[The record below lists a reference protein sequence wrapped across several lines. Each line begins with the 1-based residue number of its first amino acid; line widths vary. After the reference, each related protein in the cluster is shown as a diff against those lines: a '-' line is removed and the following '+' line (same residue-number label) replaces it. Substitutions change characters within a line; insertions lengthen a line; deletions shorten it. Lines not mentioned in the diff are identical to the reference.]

1 MAEKKYLDSNGLLY
15 VWSKIKALLGNKVDK
30 VEGKGLSTNDLTDE
44 LKQKIL
50 DAGSSSF
57 DGQYTSLIGKPSIN
71 GVELKSGANTLA
83 ELGIASTTELTS
95 GLAGKVDKVEGKQ
108 LSTEDYTTAEKTK
121 LAGIAEGAE
130 ANIIEGVKVN
140 GVEAT
145 ITDKIAELTISVPTK
160 VSELTN
166 DSKFQTESEVA
177 STVATAVN
185 GLATENFVKEQIANI
200 NKKEVVTSVDAMTD
214 PNTIYLMANAGE
226 TNNIYDEYIVI
237 VTGEGEAATKTVE
250 KIGTTEV
257 DLTNYVQESD
267 LVAITNAEIDAIF
280 NN

>member
-145 ITDKIAELTISVPTK
+145 ITDKIAEVTISVPTK

-237 VTGEGEAATKTVE
+237 VTGEGEAAIKTVE

-267 LVAITNAEIDAIF
+267 LVAITNVEIDAIF

>member
-83 ELGIASTTELTS
+83 ELGIASSADLTS

-145 ITDKIAELTISVPTK
+145 ITDKIAEVTINVPTK

-177 STVATAVN
+177 STVATAVS
-185 GLATENFVKEQIANI
+185 GLATENFVKEQVANI
-200 NKKEVVTSVDAMTD
+200 NKKEVVESVEAMTD

-237 VTGEGEAATKTVE
+237 VSGEGEAATKTVE

-267 LVAITNAEIDAIF
+267 LVAITNTEIDAIF

>member
-130 ANIIEGVKVN
+130 ANVIEGVKVN

-145 ITDKIAELTISVPTK
+145 ITDKIAEVTINVPTK

-237 VTGEGEAATKTVE
+237 VSGEGEAATKTVE

-267 LVAITNAEIDAIF
+267 LVAITNTEIDAIF

>member
-130 ANIIEGVKVN
+130 ANVIEGVKVN

-145 ITDKIAELTISVPTK
+145 ITDKIAEVTINVPTK

-177 STVATAVN
+177 FTVATAVN
-185 GLATENFVKEQIANI
+185 GLATENFVKKQIANI
-200 NKKEVVTSVDAMTD
+200 NKKEVVTSVDAMTN

-237 VTGEGEAATKTVE
+237 VTGKGETATKTVE

-267 LVAITNAEIDAIF
+267 LVAITNTEIDAIF

>member
-130 ANIIEGVKVN
+130 ANVIEGVKVN

-145 ITDKIAELTISVPTK
+145 ITDKIAEVTINVPTK

-177 STVATAVN
+177 FTVATAVN
-185 GLATENFVKEQIANI
+185 GLATENFVKKQIANI

-237 VTGEGEAATKTVE
+237 VTGKGETATKTVE

-267 LVAITNAEIDAIF
+267 LVAITNTEIDAIF

>member
-50 DAGSSSF
+50 NAGSSSF

-145 ITDKIAELTISVPTK
+145 ITDKIAEVTISVPTK

>member
-50 DAGSSSF
+50 NAGSSSF

-95 GLAGKVDKVEGKQ
+95 GLAGKVDKIEGKQ

-130 ANIIEGVKVN
+130 ANVIEGVKVN

-145 ITDKIAELTISVPTK
+145 ITDKIAEVTINVPTK

-214 PNTIYLMANAGE
+214 PNTIYLMANTGE

-237 VTGEGEAATKTVE
+237 VTGEGETATKTVE

>member
-83 ELGIASTTELTS
+83 ELGIASSADLTS

-145 ITDKIAELTISVPTK
+145 ITDKIAEVTINVPTK
-160 VSELTN
+160 VSDLTN

-177 STVATAVN
+177 STVATAVS
-185 GLATENFVKEQIANI
+185 GLATENFVKEQVANI
-200 NKKEVVTSVDAMTD
+200 NKKEVVESVDAMTD

-237 VTGEGEAATKTVE
+237 VSGEGEAATKTVE

-267 LVAITNAEIDAIF
+267 LVAITNTEIDAIF

>member
-130 ANIIEGVKVN
+130 ANVIEGVKVN

-145 ITDKIAELTISVPTK
+145 ITDKIAEVTINVPTK